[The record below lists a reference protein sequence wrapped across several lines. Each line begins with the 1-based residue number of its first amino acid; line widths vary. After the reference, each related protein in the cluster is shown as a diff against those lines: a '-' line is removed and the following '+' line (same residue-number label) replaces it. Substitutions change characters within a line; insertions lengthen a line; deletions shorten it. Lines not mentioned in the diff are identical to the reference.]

1 MHKHLNSWK
10 NSTSA
15 FYQQLSRNRYELNN
29 NFPPHW
35 KNFVKTVLQIK
46 PNRIVDI
53 GCGVGAYC
61 VLADQLD
68 VDYIGYDYAQQAV
81 DIATENW
88 AGNFVCKSYQD
99 ITEKD
104 IMPKDL
110 IVANAICDI
119 LPTGDQCFEH
129 LLSLGADNVLV
140 QRVRLTDKKSY
151 FTEYEA
157 YDLTTYEF
165 YHNENHIDAIIKT
178 HGYQATKLK
187 LYENIFDVT
196 CIRN

>member
-15 FYQQLSRNRYELNN
+15 FYQQLSRNKYELNN

-46 PNRIVDI
+46 PKRIVDI

-81 DIATENW
+81 NIAIENW
-88 AGNFVCKSYQD
+88 GGNFICKGYQD
-99 ITEKD
+99 MKAED
-104 IMPKDL
+104 IIPKDL

-119 LPTGDQCFEH
+119 LPNGDECFEH

-165 YHNENHIDAIIKT
+165 YHNENHIDAIIKA

-196 CIRN
+196 CIRS